1 MGKRLSYPQKRMY
14 LELLIERD
22 GGYRCFYC
30 KKEFEKGERPIF
42 EHLHEN
48 TTDNRPENIVLSHQ
62 SCNIKKIHDIELSRI
77 ADEKQEQNEREIF
90 VREKDL
96 DKILSK
102 NSSVTELP
110 KEIDINTKNFDI
122 VRNYI
127 DEQTQ
132 SLESIEFKDTLDS
145 CVYLCKVKTGHGSH
159 QCVRNY
165 IHSLTSSVGPYEIFK
180 EGKKRL
186 IQSRTNS

>member
-1 MGKRLSYPQKRMY
+1 MSKRLSYSQKRMY
-14 LELLIERD
+14 LELLIKRD

-30 KKEFEKGERPIF
+30 EKKFGKEEHPIF
-42 EHLHEN
+42 EHLN
-48 TTDNRPENIVLSHQ
+48 NNSTDNRLDNLVLSHQ
-62 SCNIKKIHDIELSRI
+62 SCNIKKIDDVELSRK
-77 ADEKQEQNEREIF
+77 ADEKLEQNQREIY
-90 VREKDL
+90 VGEKDL
-96 DKILSK
+96 NKILSK
-102 NSSVTELP
+102 NSSKTELP
-110 KEIDINTKNFDI
+110 KEIDINTKNYDV
-122 VRNYI
+122 VRNYL

-132 SLESIEFKDTLDS
+132 SLESIEFKDTLNS

-165 IHSLTSSVGPYEIFK
+165 IHSLTSSVGPYELIK